1 MNVRRRNWRWA
12 GLVREAAKNAV
23 DWRSRQLI
31 VLVTAVVVGLAVSL
45 FSAMEWVSLQR
56 DLDTLRDN
64 GRNIVVFNSTDINNP
79 ASIDIGSC
87 EALGDQA
94 GVVRSGARIALG
106 TVDSRQLG
114 PGVPLFSA
122 STTLFPDLNE
132 HTILVG
138 SALGLPAG
146 TANVEVLDGAGNS
159 TVSAGFVLDTEPQ
172 GLEANGAII
181 ERLPPGVETTELC
194 VVELDRFASVH
205 DMIPTLAASLESGG
219 GEFSGNAAMNETFDT
234 VAAYLARPSRF
245 LPVLAGLV
253 GALLASVMLVMRS
266 SELAAYR
273 LSGTSRAALAQ
284 LLMLEQLLT
293 SGVLVAFGSLGLL
306 LCGLAGRLPPV
317 DDFVW
322 IWLAGLSWGVTFG
335 VSALVGTRRNPADL
349 ARDR

>member
-1 MNVRRRNWRWA
+1 M
-12 GLVREAAKNAV
+12 
-23 DWRSRQLI
+23 
-31 VLVTAVVVGLAVSL
+31 LVTAIVAGLAVSL
-45 FSAMEWVSLQR
+45 FSAMEWVSFQR
-56 DLDTLRDN
+56 DLDTLREN
-64 GRNIVVFNSTDINNP
+64 GRNIVAFSSTDINNP

-87 EALGDQA
+87 EALGDQP
-94 GVVRSGARIALG
+94 GVVRSGARIARG

-122 STTLFPDLNE
+122 SASLFPDLNE

-138 SALGLPAG
+138 NALGLPTG

-159 TVSAGFVLDTEPQ
+159 TVSAALVMKVEPQ
-172 GLEANGAII
+172 GLNANGSII
-181 ERLPPGVETTELC
+181 ERLPPGVKTAESC
-194 VVELDRFASVH
+194 VVELDRFARMN
-205 DMIPTLAASLESGG
+205 DLIPTLAASLDSHGG
-219 GEFSGNAAMNETFDT
+219 DFSGSSAMNETFDT
-234 VAAYLARPSRF
+234 VSAYRERPTRL
-245 LPVLAGLV
+245 LPILAGLV

-293 SGVLVAFGSLGLL
+293 AGVLVAFGSLGLL
-306 LCGLAGRLPPV
+306 ICGLAGRIPPT

-322 IWLAGLSWGVTFG
+322 IWLAGLSWVVTFG
-335 VSALVGTRRNPADL
+335 VAALVGTRRNPADL